1 MRSILSSQS
10 TQRQQLR
17 QLGLITLLLLIF
29 GTELVSGIS
38 LIADPR
44 RGTPLQVIGY
54 ALVTSL
60 IVGIARA
67 WELVGDRDTGILAS
81 IAVLA
86 GHPAGPDGA
95 PASEAGA
102 SPGPGDTPG
111 HEPGPHQAGG
121 RNE

>member
-1 MRSILSSQS
+1 MVFGSYRMRSILSSQS

-54 ALVTSL
+54 AWSH
-60 IVGIARA
+60 R
-67 WELVGDRDTGILAS
+67 
-81 IAVLA
+81 
-86 GHPAGPDGA
+86 
-95 PASEAGA
+95 
-102 SPGPGDTPG
+102 
-111 HEPGPHQAGG
+111 
-121 RNE
+121 